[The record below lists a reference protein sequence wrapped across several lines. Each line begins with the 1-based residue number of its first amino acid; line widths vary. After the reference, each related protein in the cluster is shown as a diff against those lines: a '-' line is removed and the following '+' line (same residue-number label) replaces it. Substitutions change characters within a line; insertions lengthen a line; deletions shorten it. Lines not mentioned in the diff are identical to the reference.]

1 MGTRTMQIRGGLAGK
16 ILRVDLSSGKI
27 WTEETAHYAE
37 RWLGG
42 RTINS
47 YILYNELDPKTS
59 WSDAENLLI
68 FGAGC
73 LVGTTMGANRLSI
86 DTQSVYFNGKGSANV
101 GGHFAAEMKFAGF
114 DHIVISGK
122 AEKPVYLWIS
132 DRHAE
137 VRDAQMLWGKTVYET
152 EEWLQQE
159 LDDRKIRVAC
169 IGPAG
174 ERLVRGSAIM
184 VDRAK
189 AAGGSGVGCVMGDKK
204 LKAVVV
210 RGHGSLQVADPE
222 AFLKATDIA
231 LAKVKASS
239 GGALMTREGLAFAT
253 TGDPH
258 GPAWEQGRIFRN
270 GQDEFFPVAKRKQL
284 LDENGIPAFRKRIL
298 ACFECPVGC
307 MLFCEIPKGKYK
319 GVKGEGFWSNT
330 LVLGTMLD
338 VPEPDALLSAWLRIN
353 ELGLDSDFTT
363 AMIAWA
369 FECYEKGLL
378 SQKRAD
384 GLRLEWGNAEVIHQ
398 LIDKIA
404 YRQGIGDLLAK
415 GPIEAAKELG
425 HGSEYYAI
433 HVKGQP
439 SIERFRVPRG
449 WALGIATSPVGGRHL
464 RGAILGPEVS
474 GPKGASFDPLSYENQ
489 AKNAHWQALTKE
501 IEDTIGMCVYVGT
514 WSGAHAM
521 EVSDYTALTN
531 AVMGLDLTEDEFM
544 HFAAKGRNLEAAFNR
559 LHTDL
564 NRADDYPP
572 RRYMEEPIRSGRYA
586 GRRIESEKYS
596 QMLDEYYEIWGWD
609 KKTGWP
615 TYETLAELN
624 MSDIAEKLMRA
635 GKLELK

>member
-1 MGTRTMQIRGGLAGK
+1 MQIRGGLAGK
-16 ILRVDLSSGKI
+16 ILRVDLDSGKI
-27 WTEETAHYAE
+27 WTEETAQYAE

-47 YILYNELDPKTS
+47 YILFNEMDPTTK
-59 WSDAENLLI
+59 WSDSENLLI

-73 LVGTTMGANRLSI
+73 LVGTTLGANRLSI

-132 DRHAE
+132 DGHAE
-137 VRDAQMLWGKTVYET
+137 VRDAKILWGRTVYET
-152 EEWLQQE
+152 EELLHQE
-159 LDDRKIRVAC
+159 LNDRKIRVAC

-174 ERLVRGSAIM
+174 ERMVQGSAVMI
-184 VDRAK
+184 DLAK

-231 LAKVKASS
+231 LAKVKASPA
-239 GGALMTREGLAFAT
+239 GVQMARVGLAFSG

-270 GQDEFFPVAKRKQL
+270 GQDEFFPVEKRKQL
-284 LDENGIPAFRKRIL
+284 LDENGIPAYRKRVL
-298 ACFECPVGC
+298 ACFQCPIGC

-319 GVKGEGFWSNT
+319 GIKGEGFWANT
-330 LVLGTMLD
+330 LVLATMLD
-338 VPEPDALLSAWLRIN
+338 VPEPDAVLSAWLRMN
-353 ELGLDSDFTT
+353 ELGLDTDFAT

-378 SQKRAD
+378 SQEQAD
-384 GLRLEWGNAEVIHQ
+384 GLRLEWGNAEVVLK

-425 HGSEYYAI
+425 HGSDYYAI

-464 RGAILGPEVS
+464 RGAILGPELT

-489 AKNAHWQALTKE
+489 ARFVHWQALTKE
-501 IEDTIGMCVYVGT
+501 IEDTIGMCVYLGT
-514 WSGAHAM
+514 WSGAHAL
-521 EVSDYTALTN
+521 EVSDYVALTN

-564 NRADDYPP
+564 SRVDDYPP

-586 GRRIESEKYS
+586 GRRVESEKFD
-596 QMLDEYYEIWGWD
+596 QMLDEFYESWGWD
-609 KKTGWP
+609 KKTGWQ
-615 TYETLAELN
+615 TYESLAKLE
-624 MSDIAEKLMRA
+624 MADIAEKLVNA
-635 GKLELK
+635 GKLHVK